1 MTEKTQSLLPHILAG
16 KRENPQLTVIWMH
29 GLGADG
35 HDFAP
40 IVPQLEPQLTADVK
54 FIFPHAPIRPVTLNQ
69 GMSMPAWYDIKS
81 IGATRDVS
89 MDDMAES
96 RKQIE
101 AFIAAER
108 EKGMRDDQI
117 LLVGFSQGGAVAYHT
132 GLRHSAP
139 LAGIIALSG
148 YIPVPCDTGDEY
160 PPANTTLPI
169 LVCHGTLDQVVPP
182 VLAERALEH
191 LKKQGFSCTFKKY
204 EMEHSVCMEEIDD
217 IAIFINQILSREHDD
232 R

>member
-1 MTEKTQSLLPHILAG
+1 MTENTPSLLPHVVAG
-16 KRENPQLTVIWMH
+16 STGNPKLTIIWMH

-40 IVPQLEPQLTADVK
+40 IVPQLARQLNAPVK
-54 FIFPHAPIRPVTLNQ
+54 FIFPHAPVRPVTLNG
-69 GMSMPAWYDIKS
+69 GMPMPAWYDIKS
-81 IGATRDVS
+81 IGSTRDVS

-101 AFIAAER
+101 AFIDAER
-108 EKGMRDDQI
+108 ATGMRADQI

-148 YIPVPCDTGDEY
+148 YVPVPSDDGSAY
-160 PPANTTLPI
+160 PKANKSMPI
-169 LVCHGTLDQVVPP
+169 FVAHGTMDQVVPP
-182 VLAERALEH
+182 ILADQAVEH
-191 LKKQGFSCTFKKY
+191 LKQQGFSCSYATY
-204 EMEHSVCMEEIDD
+204 AMEHSVCPEEIDD
-217 IAIFINQILSREHDD
+217 IATFINQLL
-232 R
+232 

>member
-1 MTEKTQSLLPHILAG
+1 MTEKKDTLLAHVVAG
-16 KRENPQLTVIWMH
+16 NTGNPQLTIIWMH

-40 IVPQLEPQLTADVK
+40 IVPQLERQLNAPLK
-54 FIFPHAPIRPVTLNQ
+54 FIFPHAPVRPVTLNG

-81 IGATRDVS
+81 IGSTRDVS

-108 EKGMRDDQI
+108 AAGMRADQI
-117 LLVGFSQGGAVAYHT
+117 LLAGFSQGAAVAYHT
-132 GLRHSAP
+132 GLRYPVP

-148 YIPVPCDTGDEY
+148 YIPVPSDDGSAY
-160 PPANTTLPI
+160 PAANKHMPI
-169 LVCHGTLDQVVPP
+169 LVGHGTQDPVVPP
-182 VLAERALEH
+182 MLANMALEH
-191 LKKQGFSCTFKKY
+191 LKEQGFSYTFKKY
-204 EMEHSVCMEEIDD
+204 AMEHSVCPEEIDD
-217 IAIFINQILSREHDD
+217 IAAFINQLL
-232 R
+232 

>member
-1 MTEKTQSLLPHILAG
+1 MTEKTQTLLPHILAG

-40 IVPQLEPQLTADVK
+40 IVPQLETQLKAAVK
-54 FIFPHAPIRPVTLNQ
+54 FIFPHAPIRPVTLNN

-81 IGATRDVS
+81 IGTTRNVS
-89 MDDMAES
+89 MEDMEES

-132 GLRHSAP
+132 GLRHPTP

-148 YIPVPCDTGDEY
+148 YIPVPCDVGDEY
-160 PPANTTLPI
+160 PSANTILPI

-182 VLAERALEH
+182 VLADRALEH
-191 LKKQGFSCTFKKY
+191 LKKQGFSCTFKEY
-204 EMEHSVCMEEIDD
+204 EMEHSVCLEEIDD
-217 IAIFINQILSREHDD
+217 IAIFINQILSREHSE